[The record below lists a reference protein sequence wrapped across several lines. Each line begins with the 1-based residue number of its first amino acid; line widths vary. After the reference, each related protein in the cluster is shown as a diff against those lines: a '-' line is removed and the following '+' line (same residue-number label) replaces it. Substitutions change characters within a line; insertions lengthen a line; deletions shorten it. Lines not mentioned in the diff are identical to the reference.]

1 MTKYVICFSI
11 IFSVLDSFTVHAALA
26 TISAKSP
33 RYFSILRTSVSVT
46 AAELIMRPPGR
57 QNFLCLIPAWNLT
70 FCGGNQADAQ
80 RTSWFFIL
88 VKRVHSC

>member
-1 MTKYVICFSI
+1 MAKYVMCFSI
-11 IFSVLDSFTVHAALA
+11 IQSVPDSFTVHAALV

-46 AAELIMRPPGR
+46 AAQLIMRPPGR
-57 QNFLCLIPAWNLT
+57 QDFLCLIPAWSLT
-70 FCGGNQADAQ
+70 FCGGNQADAP

-88 VKRVHSC
+88 DKRAHS